1 MANEDTSTNT
11 REIVELTKD
20 LIRFPSTRTR
30 PEEVLNCARF
40 IENWFNRHDIP
51 CRVIEHN
58 GVPSVLA
65 LPRLER
71 MPLLLMSHMD
81 VVSAS
86 SQLFEPVEKGGKLYG
101 RGAIDDK
108 YAAALSMVLLKN
120 RIEKNRSLG
129 IEDSQLV
136 LGALITGD
144 EETGGYDGARYALGQ
159 IACDFCIALDGGS
172 VETVVIKEKGALR
185 LKLVAEG
192 KTAHGASPWL
202 GINAIEKLMEDCRIV
217 KGFFDGLSDPERWPD
232 HWHRTMN
239 LSIIR
244 AGESVNQVPD
254 RAEAVFDIRYT
265 ENDDVDELLG
275 RIQAAITGTATI
287 EEREPLFVSP
297 GSPYLDRLL
306 ELAPQTRTGIAHGAS
321 DARFLTQFD
330 IPGIVWGAEGNSSQH
345 SRDEHLEIESIGRL
359 YELLD
364 RFVADLQER
373 PIG

>member
-1 MANEDTSTNT
+1 MVTENETTST

-30 PEEVLNCARF
+30 PEEILNCARF
-40 IENWFNRHDIP
+40 IESWFDRHDIP
-51 CRVIEHN
+51 CTLIEHN

-65 LPRLER
+65 LPRR
-71 MPLLLMSHMD
+71 DRTPLLLMSHMD

-86 SQLFEPVEKGGKLYG
+86 PELFEPVEKGGKLYG

-120 RIEKNRSLG
+120 RIEKNRRLG
-129 IEDSQLV
+129 IDDSRLV

-172 VETVVIKEKGALR
+172 VETVVIKEKGVVR

-192 KTAHGASPWL
+192 KTAHGARPWQ
-202 GINAIEKLMEDCRIV
+202 GINAIEKLMDDCRIV
-217 KGFFDGLSDPERWPD
+217 KGFFDGLSDPG
-232 HWHRTMN
+232 HWYRTMN
-239 LSIIR
+239 LSIMN

-265 ENDDVDELLG
+265 ENDDVDDLLG
-275 RIQAAITGTATI
+275 RIQAAISGTATI

-306 ELAPQTRTGIAHGAS
+306 ELGPQTRTGIAHGAS

-345 SRDEHLEIESIGRL
+345 SKDEHLEIESVDRL

>member
-1 MANEDTSTNT
+1 MNSEDASAST
-11 REIVELTKD
+11 REIVELTKE
-20 LIRFPSTRTR
+20 LIRFPSTRSR
-30 PEEVLNCARF
+30 PDEILNCARF

-51 CRVIEHN
+51 CSRIESN
-58 GVPSVLA
+58 GIPSVLA
-65 LPRLER
+65 LPQRER
-71 MPLLLMSHMD
+71 TPLLLMSHMD

-86 SQLFEPVEKGGKLYG
+86 PELFEPVEKNGKLYG

-129 IEDSQLV
+129 IDDNQLA

-144 EETGGYDGARYALGQ
+144 EESSGYDGARHALGR
-159 IACDFCIALDGGS
+159 IACDFCIALDGGR
-172 VETVVIKEKGALR
+172 VEKIVIKEKGVLR
-185 LKLVAEG
+185 IKIVAEG
-192 KTAHGASPWL
+192 KTAHGARPWQ
-202 GINAIEKLMEDCRIV
+202 GVNAIEKLMEDCRIV
-217 KGFFDGLSDPERWPD
+217 KGFFDGLTDPE

-265 ENDDVDELLG
+265 ENDDVDELVG
-275 RIQAAITGTATI
+275 RIQAAVSGTVKVQ
-287 EEREPLFVSP
+287 EREPLFVSP

-306 ELAPQTRTGIAHGAS
+306 ALAPQTRTGIAHGAS

-345 SRDEHLEIESIGRL
+345 SRDEHLEIESIGRF

-364 RFVADLQER
+364 RFVADLQEK

>member
-1 MANEDTSTNT
+1 MTEKQVPPNT
-11 REIVELTKD
+11 REIIELTKE

-30 PEEVLNCARF
+30 PEEILNCARF
-40 IENWFNRHDIP
+40 IENWFNRYDIP
-51 CRVIEHN
+51 CRLIEHN
-58 GVPSVLA
+58 GVPSVFA
-65 LPRLER
+65 LPQRDR
-71 MPLLLMSHMD
+71 TPLLLMSHMD

-86 SQLFEPVEKGGKLYG
+86 PQLFEPVEKSGRLFG

-120 RIEKNRSLG
+120 RIQKNRSAG
-129 IEDSQLV
+129 MDDSRLS

-144 EETGGYDGARYALGQ
+144 EETGGRDGAHTALGQ
-159 IACDFCIALDGGS
+159 IACDFCIALDGGN
-172 VETVVIKEKGALR
+172 VETIVIKEKGVLR

-192 KTAHGASPWL
+192 KTAHGARPWL
-202 GINAIEKLMEDCRIV
+202 GINAIEKLMADCRIV
-217 KGFFDGLSDPERWPD
+217 GGFFDGLSDPE

-275 RIQAAITGTATI
+275 RIQAAIAGTATL
-287 EEREPLFVSP
+287 ETREPLFVSP
-297 GSPYLDRLL
+297 DSPYLDRLL
-306 ELAPQTRTGIAHGAS
+306 ELAPETRTGIAHGAS

-345 SRDEHLEIESIGRL
+345 SKDEHLDIESIGRL
-359 YELLD
+359 YERLD